1 MKKLIFFIL
10 TAGLF
15 VFGFLV
21 LRGPGD
27 TWACKNGEWI
37 KFGDLNKTAPEKIE
51 RSAEKLYQELSK
63 AVKGNVLTYTEDF
76 RVNCR
81 LLNTKR
87 YGGKNLDEVPPELL
101 FMQDVI
107 VVELNDNR
115 LSSLPKEFFAL
126 EKMRELYLDHNE
138 FVELPAGLGDLS
150 NLEVLDA
157 SHNRLKTIPKEIGK
171 LTKLRKLDLSRNNL
185 KELPEE
191 FYSLKDSLKKL
202 DIVGNDFDV
211 DILVALQEKMPNTS
225 INF

>member
-37 KFGDLNKTAPEKIE
+37 KFGDLNKTAPEKTCGIVDT
-51 RSAEKLYQELSK
+51 
-63 AVKGNVLTYTEDF
+63 VKGNVLTYTEDF